1 MTFNDHE
8 GSTKSYAYTRE
19 HTLEVVAGRLR
30 AAAQGDHEPSTTRAR
45 CASVTHARR
54 QRGARSARSPRT
66 TIRPIAIS
74 AYSYLREQ
82 QNKGQVVTGLLY
94 VSEESKDLHDVN
106 KTVPQPLTTVPY
118 EQLTPGAAALAKLQ
132 KRYR

>member
-1 MTFNDHE
+1 MKVHE
-8 GSTKSYAYTRE
+8 LSEAENGATRE
-19 HTLEVVAGRLR
+19 VRMHDGSVV
-30 AAAQGDHEPSTTRAR
+30 TF
-45 CASVTHARR
+45 RR
-54 QRGARSARSPRT
+54 IDDNYDPTDRDKT
-66 TIRPIAIS
+66 
-74 AYSYLREQ
+74 YNYLREH

-94 VSEESKDLHDVN
+94 INEQSQDLHDVN